1 ATYPTH
7 CWSTLKV
14 CKIGSFGQ
22 AIRSEKSGIMDISS
36 LLSPQESARDT
47 PPPSKPTPRKGRKPK
62 TAKST
67 APPRIPSSSRSAQPI
82 PLNAA
87 YQTPQ
92 QIVSSPPIAHPVSA
106 MRLATG
112 NAPDAGIAAR
122 QGSTPGMDA
131 LADLASMQHHQ
142 QTTRANAGALRNT
155 EIYDSQGSP
164 NGAVLQNLQVV
175 HGPLPGRASIDHTMA
190 DVPLQPAT
198 IRISTTR
205 TLSEDESQDPKTLVA
220 HLASNPSDYE
230 SHSKLI
236 NLLHCAFR
244 SRFRGSPSLGIR
256 ADPRDSESLPDLRAA
271 REAMDARFS
280 LGEGLW
286 IERIEDEEL
295 LATTLSLNECAI
307 VVDLYER
314 AVQEEV
320 VSIRLWLRFAQ
331 WMTSLYVAAT
341 QDALVREAV
350 KSLHD
355 IQGWSDEDK
364 LVAGEVYNWRVLIDV
379 YWARGVKATKWR
391 IDESHLLWDPYTTL
405 LLQDLER
412 SPSPEGVARMKAH
425 FLDRLRTPH
434 ATWDQTFQM
443 FSTFISRYEDHS
455 YEKTM
460 ETINR
465 ECATTK
471 AAYGAREMFEFAL
484 TKAHGSLDKTTQLRT
499 FNQYIEWEVSQNR
512 RKHVFMFE
520 LVDNL
525 YQRALLGSPAN
536 AEWWEAYV
544 MFLKEEIFS
553 HSRRDIDLLS
563 VLDRSTRHCPW
574 SGSLW
579 SHYLIA
585 AENQR
590 IPWAEVEQVKHK
602 ATSTGVLDA
611 GGLEEVLQVHVAWC
625 DILRRRAF
633 QEGSGEDERD
643 HAEMGIRSA
652 IENMQRLGESKYGQE
667 YQGDPNYRLERNYIE
682 YWTQSRKWHTAR
694 ESWKS
699 LIPSRGKSYEFWL
712 KYYQWE
718 MSVWREISYSEN
730 AANAPRPREATR
742 VLRTALKRPN
752 LDWPERI
759 IQELREHCRFYEDP
773 IELQSACVQIWK
785 TGKILQKQREQEAIE
800 AWEAAQAQATQH
812 VRKLDAE
819 TSTESAVSFATTKR
833 KRENETN
840 ELHEEAA
847 PKKTRGNNENEAT
860 ILEETTSSVP
870 SKLRRDRENATIVV
884 KNVPRATTETRV
896 RQFFRDCGSIN
907 SLLLI
912 VDESSDTSTA
922 TIEFQSQDGALA
934 AETKDKKDFDGQ
946 EIEVRLGSG
955 STVFTTNFPP
965 EADENWIRERFGM
978 YGEIID
984 IRFPSLKYDT
994 HRRFCYVQFS
1004 TADEAQKA
1012 TELNGLIVGAKLKL
1026 VAKLSDPSHRHERV
1040 GALQEGREIH
1050 VVNLHW
1056 DVTER
1061 ELASTFSRYGR
1072 IEKTRIPTDV
1082 SGKSK
1087 GYAFVSFKSKKE
1099 ADAALDLDKTKF
1111 MGRTMTVE
1119 IATKAPTKRQAT
1131 TILQNNA
1138 RSSTSPSQDVQ
1149 MTNGDQ
1155 STAGSPRASA
1165 NDGVKPSS
1173 AEIKA
1178 RTVVLLN
1185 VPDTVNDARIRAL
1198 AERYGPLVKIV
1209 LRPDHQGAILEFGT
1223 VTDAGKAALG
1233 LDGDESLSGRTLRVG
1248 DMRELLNQQPE
1259 KKNDKLGPK
1268 TSKNPG
1274 ALQSAMPIRR
1284 PVLGAKRGG
1293 RGGLGLMFRA
1303 PATKPDKEAED
1314 TEMSGEPKAEE
1325 ASHKSNADFK
1335 AMYLGQNKDA

>member
-1 ATYPTH
+1 MA
-7 CWSTLKV
+7 WVLISSTLEADADRK
-14 CKIGSFGQ
+14 
-22 AIRSEKSGIMDISS
+22 AIHSANEVGIEG
-36 LLSPQESARDT
+36 LT
-47 PPPSKPTPRKGRKPK
+47 PPII
-62 TAKST
+62 
-67 APPRIPSSSRSAQPI
+67 PPSSRSAHPI
-82 PLNAA
+82 PPNAP

-92 QIVSSPPIAHPVSA
+92 QMVRSPPTAHPPSA

-112 NAPDAGIAAR
+112 NAPDAGLAAR

-155 EIYDSQGSP
+155 EIYDSQASP

-175 HGPLPGRASIDHTMA
+175 HGPLPGRASLDHTVA

-198 IRISTTR
+198 TRISTTR
-205 TLSEDESQDPKTLVA
+205 TLSEDESQDPKNLAA

-236 NLLHCAFR
+236 GLLRSTFR
-244 SRFRGSPSLGIR
+244 SRSQGSSSRGIQ
-256 ADPRDSESLPDLRAA
+256 ADPRDLELLPDLRSA

-280 LGEGLW
+280 LGEELW
-286 IERIEDEEL
+286 IERIEDEEA
-295 LATTLSLNECAI
+295 LATMLSLNECSA

-320 VSIRLWLRFAQ
+320 VSTKLWLRFAQ

-341 QDALVREAV
+341 QDALAREAV
-350 KSLHD
+350 QSLHEV
-355 IQGWSDEDK
+355 QGWSDEDK

-379 YWARGVKATKWR
+379 YWARGVNATKWR
-391 IDESHLLWDPYTTL
+391 IDQSHLLWDPYTTL

-412 SPSPEGVARMKAH
+412 SPSTEGVARMKAH

-443 FSTFISRYEDHS
+443 FSTFISRYEDNS

-460 ETINR
+460 ETVNK

-484 TKAHGSLDKTTQLRT
+484 TKAHGSGDKTTELRT
-499 FNQYIEWEVSQNR
+499 FKEYIEWETSQNR
-512 RKHVFMFE
+512 RKNVFMFE
-520 LVDNL
+520 FVDNL

-536 AEWWEAYV
+536 AGWWEAYV

-553 HSRRDIDLLS
+553 YSRHEVELLA

-585 AENQR
+585 AENHR
-590 IPWAEVEQVKHK
+590 IPWAEIEQVKHK

-633 QEGSGEDERD
+633 REGSGEDERD

-652 IENMQRLGESKYGQE
+652 IENMQRLGESKYGQD

-682 YWTQSRKWHTAR
+682 YWTQSHNWRTAR
-694 ESWKS
+694 DSWKS
-699 LIPSRGKSYEFWL
+699 LVPSRGKSYDFWL
-712 KYYQWE
+712 RYYQWE
-718 MSVWREISYSEN
+718 MSVWREISWNEN
-730 AANAPRPREATR
+730 AANGTSSPKPREATR

-773 IELQSACVQIWK
+773 IELQSVCVQIWK
-785 TGKILQKQREQEAIE
+785 TGKVLQKKREHEAIE
-800 AWEAAQAQATQH
+800 AWEAAQGQATQH
-812 VRKLDAE
+812 VQHLNAE
-819 TSTESAVSFATTKR
+819 TSVDSTVSSATTKR
-833 KRENETN
+833 KRENEIN
-840 ELHEEAA
+840 ELQGEAA
-847 PKKTRGNNENEAT
+847 PKKTRGNDENAPTMVEEA
-860 ILEETTSSVP
+860 TSSVP
-870 SKLRRDRENATIVV
+870 SKLRRDRENATVIV
-884 KNVPRATTETRV
+884 KNLPQATTETRV

-907 SLLLI
+907 SLLLN
-912 VDESSDTSTA
+912 VDEVLCTSKA
-922 TIEFQSQDGALA
+922 TIEFQSRDEALA
-934 AETKDKKDFDGQ
+934 AETKDKKDFDGR
-946 EIEVRLGSG
+946 EMEVRLGSG
-955 STVFTTNFPP
+955 STIFTTNFPP
-965 EADENWIRERFGM
+965 EADENWIREKFGM

-1012 TELNGLIVGAKLKL
+1012 TQLNGQAVGAKLKL
-1026 VAKLSDPSHRHERV
+1026 VAKMSDPSQRHDRV
-1040 GALQEGREIH
+1040 GALEEGREIH

-1056 DVTER
+1056 DVTEK
-1061 ELASTFSRYGR
+1061 ELASAFSRYGR

-1131 TILQNNA
+1131 TILRNNV
-1138 RSSTSPSQDVQ
+1138 RSSHSPSPDVQ

-1155 STAGSPRASA
+1155 SAVGSPHASA
-1165 NDGVKPSS
+1165 PDGVKPSS

-1178 RTVVLLN
+1178 RTVILLN

-1209 LRPDHQGAILEFGT
+1209 LRPDHQGAILEFSN

-1248 DMRELLNQQPE
+1248 KMRELLNQQPE
-1259 KKNDKLGPK
+1259 KKNEKLGPK
-1268 TSKNPG
+1268 TSKHTG
-1274 ALQSAMPIRR
+1274 ALQSAMPVRR
-1284 PVLGAKRGG
+1284 PMLGAKRGG
-1293 RGGLGLMFRA
+1293 RGGLGPTFRA
-1303 PATKPDKEAED
+1303 PAKKLGEEAED
-1314 TEMSGEPKAEE
+1314 PEMNGEANAEE

-1335 AMYLGQNKDA
+1335 ALYLGQKKDA